1 MSPAGSNPSKC
12 PSQGN
17 PGLSIPDKH
26 SKLRVT
32 WPIKG
37 FLSFEPAMSSLITLS
52 SLYPHSLMGTNLYL
66 EKRPGF
72 FPLNLCH
79 IKYFK
84 AFTVAGAHNTRWW
97 EKSLTS
103 QTTEEIKKL
112 FELLAGFMKKI
123 TICHFHLLVFYFV
136 ILLLEFWCCAPD
148 TTVQR
153 ISFTVLQESD

>member
-12 PSQGN
+12 LSQGN

-37 FLSFEPAMSSLITLS
+37 FLSFEPAMSSPITLS

-103 QTTEEIKKL
+103 QTTGDQKIIRITSWMHEKDYHMPFSPFSFL
-112 FELLAGFMKKI
+112 FCNI
-123 TICHFHLLVFYFV
+123 SSWVLV
-136 ILLLEFWCCAPD
+136 LCTWHHCANN
-148 TTVQR
+148 
-153 ISFTVLQESD
+153 